1 MDSSIPKD
9 TAYRG
14 RHSLSPLGVL
24 LAVALLTACA
34 TGRTATPKSQNTSS
48 PAATALPTHTL
59 APATATATDTPV
71 PPTATSMP
79 TATVTPTRTPRP
91 TPTATATP
99 VPPTPTLTPTPDPE
113 LLVARPGTAWNFE
126 LVGHHPLGS
135 AGWHGALA
143 LHGRCAYVGNCNR
156 PEVNIADVSD
166 PGNPTHLGALSLPAG
181 SRPTEVRTLPER
193 DLLVVVDLSAHARLL
208 TYDISNCAYPQPLG
222 TLHMPQPVHEFY
234 LWHGDGRVLFY
245 GATFDHVPPNLIVV
259 DLTDP
264 AQPTQVA
271 SWSARDDGVPGI
283 MHSLSVSR
291 DGTQAYLAM
300 WDGGFVVARVD
311 LPHITVARDAE
322 GRFQPVAG
330 ENVHSA
336 VALEGTPYI
345 LLASEVFRCPFA
357 GLAIADISDPAHP
370 QIVSRFTLPENRC
383 QNLPSGGA
391 VFTPHNPLVV
401 SSAAAQAD
409 ESDPIVLAFVSWYAA
424 GVQAVDLS
432 DPRSPQRAG
441 QFVPSGDD
449 VAPRSYL
456 GSYPVQMCSYPIV
469 RDGLIY
475 VADSIGGLYVLRYT
489 GPHAGWLADVAL
501 TESNVTVPPIR

>member
-1 MDSSIPKD
+1 M
-9 TAYRG
+9 
-14 RHSLSPLGVL
+14 L
-24 LAVALLTACA
+24 LALALLTACV
-34 TGRTATPKSQNTSS
+34 TGRTATSAPAAMGTPS
-48 PAATALPTHTL
+48 PATTASPTPTL
-59 APATATATDTPV
+59 VPATATPTNTPLLSTATST
-71 PPTATSMP
+71 PTAT
-79 TATVTPTRTPRP
+79 ATPTQTPWP

-99 VPPTPTLTPTPDPE
+99 SPTPTLTPTPDPE

-126 LVGHHPLGS
+126 LVGHHPLDS

-156 PEVNIADVSD
+156 PELNIADISD
-166 PGNPTHLGALSLPAG
+166 PASPAHLGALSLPPG
-181 SRPTEVRTLPER
+181 SQPTEVRTLPGR
-193 DLLVVVDLSAHARLL
+193 DLLVVADLSSHARLL
-208 TYDISNCAYPQPLG
+208 TYDISDCASPRPLG
-222 TLHMPQPVHEFY
+222 SFQMPQPVHEFY

-245 GATFDHVPPNLIVV
+245 GATFDHVPPYLVV
-259 DLTDP
+259 IDLTDP
-264 AQPTQVA
+264 AEPRQVTT
-271 SWSARDDGVPGI
+271 WSARDDGVPGI

-300 WDGGFVVARVD
+300 WDGGFVVANVD
-311 LPHITVARDAE
+311 PPHIAVARDAK
-322 GRFQPVAG
+322 GGFQPAEG

-336 VALEGTPYI
+336 VALGGTPYV

-357 GLAIADISDPAHP
+357 GLAVADISDPAHP
-370 QIVSRFTLPENRC
+370 QIVSRLTLAENRC
-383 QNLPSGGA
+383 QNLPGGGA

-401 SSAAAQAD
+401 SRSAVPAGKP
-409 ESDPIVLAFVSWYAA
+409 DPNATEPAILAFVSWYSA

-475 VADSIGGLYVLRYT
+475 VSDSIGGLYVLRYT
-489 GPHAGWLADVAL
+489 GPHAGWLADVSLA
-501 TESNVTVPPIR
+501 ESNVTAPPIR